1 MHAIRQT
8 TDIRRRPRPDAH
20 APLRRPGAVFPTRG
34 VSATTRPAPAHDF
47 LVPNPRPDLCAD
59 AHTLRMIEAG

>member
-1 MHAIRQT
+1 MHAIRQP
-8 TDIRRRPRPDAH
+8 TDIRRRLRLDAH
-20 APLRRPGAVFPTRG
+20 APLRRPGAVFPRLG
-34 VSATTRPAPAHDF
+34 TTVTARPAPAHDF

>member
-8 TDIRRRPRPDAH
+8 TDTGRRPRFDAH
-20 APLRRPGAVFPTRG
+20 APLRRPGAAFPRLG
-34 VSATTRPAPAHDF
+34 TTVTARPAPAHDF
-47 LVPNPRPDLCAD
+47 LVANPRPDLCAD